1 MKSKSLRSK
10 LSLTYAMLALL
21 LVGVISLLINYF
33 FRIRFNDYV
42 IAQQKQNNQNIVNL
56 VNRQYDAST
65 EKWNVGAVENIGM
78 EALEQGIILKVK
90 DLSGSTV
97 WDATVH
103 NNGLCVQML
112 RRMEQYTQSHNPYL
126 KGGYVQNRYDLT
138 ENFKKIGEA
147 DIGYYGPYYYT
158 SNDVTFL
165 NGVNAILVIVGIVSL
180 AVALLLGAVMSGR
193 ISGPISKAVRAAS
206 EISKGNFRQRIKEKS
221 TTSEI
226 NQLTATV
233 NDLAESLEK
242 QQKLRKTMA
251 ADVSHELRTPLANL
265 QSSLEAMIDGVWEP
279 SGERLESCH
288 EEILRLNRLV
298 GDIENLERAEAE
310 NAVLN
315 LTEFDVTELARRIAH
330 NFEPDFYKKEVKLN
344 LTGDAAVIRA
354 DRDKIS
360 QVITNLLSNAL
371 KYTPEEGRVDIGVK
385 SAESTVTLS
394 VGDNGAGIPPE
405 DLPNIFERFYRA
417 DKSRNRRTG
426 GSGLGL
432 SITKAIVDAH
442 KGKIDVTSEPG
453 KGTMVTVSIPISN

>member
-1 MKSKSLRSK
+1 
-10 LSLTYAMLALL
+10 
-21 LVGVISLLINYF
+21 
-33 FRIRFNDYV
+33 
-42 IAQQKQNNQNIVNL
+42 
-56 VNRQYDAST
+56 
-65 EKWNVGAVENIGM
+65 
-78 EALEQGIILKVK
+78 
-90 DLSGSTV
+90 
-97 WDATVH
+97 
-103 NNGLCVQML
+103 
-112 RRMEQYTQSHNPYL
+112 MEQYTQSHNPYL

-453 KGTMVTVSIPISN
+453 KGTMVTVSIPIGN